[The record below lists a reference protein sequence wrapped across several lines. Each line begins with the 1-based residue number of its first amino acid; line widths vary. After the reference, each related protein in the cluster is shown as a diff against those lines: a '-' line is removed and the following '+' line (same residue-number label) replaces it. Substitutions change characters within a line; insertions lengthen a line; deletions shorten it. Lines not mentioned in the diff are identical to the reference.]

1 MPPTPASPARSS
13 APPPPPLSVGQ
24 RPTGPAWSTPQRSG
38 GASRAWLVF
47 LLLVA
52 VLGIGVAAVWFA
64 ARRID
69 FGGMASLGGSSHV
82 QDDLKEV
89 VVEDGSSR
97 DKIALIDVG
106 G

>member
-1 MPPTPASPARSS
+1 M
-13 APPPPPLSVGQ
+13 
-24 RPTGPAWSTPQRSG
+24 
-38 GASRAWLVF
+38 SRAWLVL

-64 ARRID
+64 ASRID